1 MATGLKDIAEHLGI
15 SVSTVSRVINGKG
28 RVGKETREKV
38 LKAIKELNYQP
49 NEIARSL
56 KLQRTRTIGVI
67 VPDISNAFYANI
79 IKGIEKAT
87 RENDQSII
95 VCNSDE
101 NIKMEEEYVQLLAQK
116 QVMGLIIASVGG
128 NPEVFKQYRQHEL
141 PIVFI
146 DNLPQIKDNY
156 DYVAIDNYKA
166 SYKLAEHLIEQGYR
180 KFALITGPLNQSTAL
195 ERQEGFIKCLE
206 DNSIEINKKLIASG
220 EFKLESGY
228 SIMSKWL
235 KQIEIE
241 KPLALFAANNFIAY
255 GAIKA
260 INEAGL
266 KIPEDVAVV
275 CFDAVDVTGLIKPQ
289 ITSVNQP
296 AFEIGTIAANI
307 ILRKENKKIK
317 AYEKVILEPD
327 LVINESSL
335 LKK

>member
-1 MATGLKDIAEHLGI
+1 MKATLKDIAEHLNV

-28 RVGKETREKV
+28 RVGKETRERV
-38 LKAIKELNYQP
+38 LEAIKELNYQP

-56 KLQRTRTIGVI
+56 KRQSSRTIGVI

-79 IKGIEKAT
+79 IKGIEKVA
-87 RENDQSII
+87 RENEKSII

-101 NIKMEEEYVQLLAQK
+101 NITLEEEYVQLLAQK
-116 QVMGLIIASVGG
+116 QVIGLIVASVGG
-128 NPEVFKQYRQHEL
+128 NAEVFKQYRQHGL

-146 DNLPQIKDNY
+146 DNLPKIEDNY
-156 DYVAIDNYKA
+156 DFVAIDNYKA

-180 KFALITGPLNQSTAL
+180 KFAIITGPLNQSTAS
-195 ERQEGFIKCLE
+195 ERQEGFIKCLK
-206 DNSIEINKKLIASG
+206 DNGIEINYKFIASG

-228 SIMSKWL
+228 SIMKKWL
-235 KQIEIE
+235 KGID
-241 KPLALFAANNFIAY
+241 KPMALFAANNFIAY

-260 INEAGL
+260 INEEGL
-266 KIPEDVAVV
+266 KIPEDIAVV

-296 AFEIGTIAANI
+296 AFDIGTIAANI
-307 ILRKENKKIK
+307 IIRKEKNKKVK

-327 LVINESSL
+327 MAINESSL